1 MAVTRRRLEPKV
13 PALDSLDPAS
23 IGVDYHAEQD
33 TLFVHFS
40 GSSTPAISTYIDDD
54 TIYRLDPVTEEVV
67 GLEIEDFLA
76 RLLGQAPVERQ
87 TP

>member
-13 PALDSLDPAS
+13 PALDSLDPTT

-40 GSSTPAISTYIDDD
+40 GSSTPAISKYVDDD
-54 TIYRLDPVTEEVV
+54 TIYRLDPVTEAVV
-67 GLEIEDFLA
+67 GVEVENFLA
-76 RLLGQAPVERQ
+76 NLLAKTEATADPS
-87 TP
+87 

>member
-13 PALDSLDPAS
+13 PALDSLDPAT
-23 IGVDYHAEQD
+23 IGIDYHAAQD

-40 GSSTPAISTYIDDD
+40 GSSTPAISKYVDDD

-67 GLEIEDFLA
+67 GVEVENFLSG
-76 RLLGQAPVERQ
+76 LLSKTAPNAESS
-87 TP
+87 